1 MRIPDKFDAQGVTPP
16 KVSGAVGKTKAGK
29 TGGVKGNDQVTVSE
43 RAKEIA
49 RLKAETSKL
58 PDIRTERVTEIK
70 NAVSAGTYNVKGEA
84 VAAKMLKEALI
95 DSTV

>member
-1 MRIPDKFDAQGVTPP
+1 MRIPEKIEPKGVSTQGVERNREKAP
-16 KVSGAVGKTKAGK
+16 AGK
-29 TGGVKGNDQVTVSE
+29 IEDVKKDDQVTVSD

-49 RLKAETSKL
+49 RLRGEASKL
-58 PDIRTERVTEIK
+58 PEVRTEKVNDIK
-70 NAVSAGTYNVKGEA
+70 KAVDSGTYNVKGEA